1 MGFAGFRS
9 LPARILEQPLGP
21 LSGQSRGNVPDEVGV
36 SRSFIQA
43 PSAGE
48 NKRPSRIRHQV
59 TWILLAV
66 VRSCKVGRRW
76 TKTIAEIAF
85 CVIRLTW
92 HSLRCS
98 RAEEVPWLVLSAS
111 LLLQGYSVIDIIKRG
126 EQEHLLAY

>member
-1 MGFAGFRS
+1 MRGFDA
-9 LPARILEQPLGP
+9 
-21 LSGQSRGNVPDEVGV
+21 
-36 SRSFIQA
+36 
-43 PSAGE
+43 
-48 NKRPSRIRHQV
+48 V

-66 VRSCKVGRRW
+66 ARSCKVDRRW

-111 LLLQGYSVIDIIKRG
+111 HLLQGYSVIDIIKRG
-126 EQEHLLAY
+126 EQEYHLAY

>member
-1 MGFAGFRS
+1 MRGFATF
-9 LPARILEQPLGP
+9 
-21 LSGQSRGNVPDEVGV
+21 
-36 SRSFIQA
+36 
-43 PSAGE
+43 
-48 NKRPSRIRHQV
+48 
-59 TWILLAV
+59 TWILLVAA
-66 VRSCKVGRRW
+66 RSCKVGRRG

-126 EQEHLLAY
+126 EQEYLLAY